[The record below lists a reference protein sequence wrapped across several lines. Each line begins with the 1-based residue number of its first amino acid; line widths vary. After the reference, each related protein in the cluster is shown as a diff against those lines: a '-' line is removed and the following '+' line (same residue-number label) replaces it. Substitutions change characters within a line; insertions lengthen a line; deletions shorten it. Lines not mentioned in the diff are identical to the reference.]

1 MKTTGQEMKEVSFC
15 LTAKAEGTILKSF
28 LYFPGAKRETKL
40 LNEEFKVKC
49 VEASSYKEFMKEELT
64 LD

>member
-1 MKTTGQEMKEVSFC
+1 MKTTGQEMKEVSFF
-15 LTAKAEGTILKSF
+15 LTAKADGTKLKSF
-28 LYFPGAKRETKL
+28 IYFPGAERETKL

-49 VEASSYKEFMKEELT
+49 VEASSYKGFMKEELT